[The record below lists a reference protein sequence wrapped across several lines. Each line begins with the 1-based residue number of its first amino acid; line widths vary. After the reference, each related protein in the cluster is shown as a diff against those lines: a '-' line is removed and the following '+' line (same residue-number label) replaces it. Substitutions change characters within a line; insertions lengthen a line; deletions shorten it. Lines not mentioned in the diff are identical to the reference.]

1 MKLNVPRALQL
12 DEESICRS
20 VRAAVESGGK
30 TGEAAGMLEAILL
43 PHLAKERVDVLEP
56 LALLPRLA
64 HGEVTSEM
72 AEMLPQ
78 IDRLKS
84 DLRDLRVEHATILS
98 AIKRFIAAAREEG
111 KSQQARFA
119 ERLLFR
125 AWLTESV
132 FTPLAILI
140 GRYLELRLSHKVSS
154 TPPDSMASPGLSL
167 ELPEALQLSHA
178 QFSAAL
184 TDLARAGGRTR
195 SAADRIAKLL
205 EPHLQREETKVLQI
219 LGLLAPL
226 AAGQFDPAWLDD
238 VSEWEEL
245 ETNESAL
252 HLEHRKLVAAG
263 EELLAIGREEEAG
276 DTLDFAERLLLRIRL
291 DEEVFYRAALFI
303 RNYLRLRA
311 GKESIERTSSL

>member
-1 MKLNVPRALQL
+1 MNLNVPRALHL
-12 DEESICRS
+12 DEESICKS
-20 VRAAVESGGK
+20 VRAAVESGGE
-30 TGEAAGMLEAILL
+30 TGGAAELLEAILL
-43 PHLAKERVDVLEP
+43 PHLAKERADVLEP

-64 HGEVTSEM
+64 RGEVTSEM

-78 IDRLKS
+78 IDQLKS

-98 AIKRFIAAAREEG
+98 ALKRFIAAAREEG

-125 AWLTESV
+125 AWLAESV

-140 GRYLELRLSHKVSS
+140 GRYLELRLNHKVSS
-154 TPPDSMASPGLSL
+154 TSPGSTASRALSL
-167 ELPEALQLSHA
+167 ALPEALQLSHA

-184 TDLARAGGRTR
+184 KNLARAGGRTR
-195 SAADRIAKLL
+195 SAANTITKLL
-205 EPHLQREETKVLQI
+205 EPHLQHEETKVLQI

-238 VSEWEEL
+238 IAGWEEL

-263 EELLAIGREEEAG
+263 EKLLAIGREEEAG
-276 DTLDFAERLLLRIRL
+276 DILDFAERLLLRIRL

-303 RNYLRLRA
+303 RNYLRLRL
-311 GKESIERTSSL
+311 GKDYIERTSSL

>member
-1 MKLNVPRALQL
+1 MKLNVPRALHL
-12 DEESICRS
+12 DEQSICKS
-20 VRAAVESGGK
+20 VRAAVESGGE
-30 TGEAAGMLEAILL
+30 TGSVAELLEAILL

-64 HGEVTSEM
+64 RGEVTSDM

-111 KSQQARFA
+111 KSQEARFA

-125 AWLTESV
+125 AWLAESI
-132 FTPLAILI
+132 FTPLTILI
-140 GRYLELRLSHKVSS
+140 GRYLELRLNHKVSS
-154 TPPDSMASPGLSL
+154 APARSTTFRALSL

-178 QFSAAL
+178 QFSAGVIN
-184 TDLARAGGRTR
+184 LARAGRRTK
-195 SAADRIAKLL
+195 SVAETITKLL
-205 EPHLQREETKVLQI
+205 EPHLQHEETKVLQI

-226 AAGQFDPAWLDD
+226 AAGQFDPAWLD

-245 ETNESAL
+245 EANESVL

-263 EELLAIGREEEAG
+263 EKLLAIGREEDTG

-311 GKESIERTSSL
+311 NKESIERTSSR

>member
-12 DEESICRS
+12 DEESICKS
-20 VRAAVESGGK
+20 VRAAVESGGE
-30 TGEAAGMLEAILL
+30 TGEAAGILEAILL

-64 HGEVTSEM
+64 RGEVTSEM
-72 AEMLPQ
+72 AQMLPQ

-111 KSQQARFA
+111 KSHQARFA

-132 FTPLAILI
+132 FTPLAMLI
-140 GRYLELRLSHKVSS
+140 GRYLELRLNHKVSS
-154 TPPDSMASPGLSL
+154 TPPASTASRASSL

-178 QFSAAL
+178 QFSTAL
-184 TDLARAGGRTR
+184 KNLTRAGGRTT
-195 SAADRIAKLL
+195 SAANAITKLL
-205 EPHLQREETKVLQI
+205 EPHLQHEETKVLQI

-226 AAGQFDPAWLDD
+226 AAGEFDPAWLGD
-238 VSEWEEL
+238 VAQWEEL

-263 EELLAIGREEEAG
+263 EELLAIGLEEDTR

-311 GKESIERTSSL
+311 GKESLERTSSL